1 MKYEFKGTPG
11 PWRWELNR
19 KYKNVQLCG
28 GVPKFDLIVMDF
40 VRYGMNG
47 ANPRFRTSDD
57 GVNIMEPAEKFSVS
71 VAGREHHY
79 DWFASIDH
87 ADAHFISA
95 APDLITACINF
106 INKVDEG
113 HAKSTE
119 SYGEMKAAVCKA
131 LNIEL

>member
-1 MKYEFKGTPG
+1 MSLQFKGTPG

-40 VRYGMNG
+40 VRYGTNG
-47 ANPRFRTSDD
+47 AKPRFRTSDD
-57 GVNIMEPAEKFSVS
+57 GFNIMEPAEKFSVS

-87 ADAHFISA
+87 ADAHLISA
-95 APDLITACINF
+95 APELLDSVRTLLS
-106 INKVDEG
+106 DM
-113 HAKSTE
+113 
-119 SYGEMKAAVCKA
+119 EMHGLNTQAMQDAILVIHKA